1 MRASEKDERRATRSQ
16 QRPIYLPGRLR
27 LKLGNLPDKTIFVS
41 QLVADGSFALQL
53 ILVYVVVVVVVVVA
67 IVVVVV
73 VVVVDLEC
81 NEVNCFHNV
90 LQMIGF
96 AVVVLPSPLPNPL
109 RFLVNR

>member
-73 VVVVDLEC
+73 VVVVVDLEC

-96 AVVVLPSPLPNPL
+96 SVVVLPSPLPNPI
-109 RFLVNR
+109 RFFGE